1 MKKKKMIYYFLMVLP
16 LLLVGLSLP
25 FLPDQIPAHYN
36 LDNEVTRW
44 GSKYETLLFPTIA
57 ISIGFLMLALAK
69 YSSKHQENGKQNEE
83 TCLLAG
89 IVSLLVFNIMTPYFL
104 YADFKSAGN
113 LNALPIDLYR
123 LIMGV
128 LAIGFIILGKAMPSV
143 AMNRAIGLRTTWSLK
158 NETTWKK
165 SQVFGGYSFIVSG
178 ISILIVCIFTKGF
191 TCFLWAMLIIVV
203 QLIIDIIATWKIAK
217 NNP

>member
-57 ISIGFLMLALAK
+57 ILIGFLMLALAK

-83 TCLLAG
+83 TCFIAG
-89 IVSLLVFNIMTPYFL
+89 IVCLLVFNVMTPYFL
-104 YADFKSAGN
+104 YADFKSTDN
-113 LNALPIDLYR
+113 LNTLPIDLYR
-123 LIMGV
+123 LIMGI
-128 LAIGFIILGKAMPSV
+128 LAIGFIILGKAMPNV

-165 SQVFGGYSFIVSG
+165 SQIFGGYSFIVSG
-178 ISILIVCIFTKGF
+178 ILILIVCIFTKGI
-191 TCFLWAMLIIVV
+191 TCFLWVMVIIVL
-203 QLIIDIIATWKIAK
+203 QLIIDIVATWKIAK